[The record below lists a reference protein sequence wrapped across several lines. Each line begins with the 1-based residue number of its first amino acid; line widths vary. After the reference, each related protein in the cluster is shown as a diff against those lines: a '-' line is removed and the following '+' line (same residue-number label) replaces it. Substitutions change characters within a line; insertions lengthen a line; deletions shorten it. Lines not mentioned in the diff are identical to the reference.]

1 MTHKPTDYRPELREA
16 SARSD
21 RTVVEAAPKVSD
33 YGREVR
39 DTIVKSS
46 LTGVA
51 ATVLAVTVF
60 SPAGFG
66 GLVGTSLASGFG
78 LDTNNSAGAA
88 EDPYANLPAYPAPL
102 TSDELRDIHNQL
114 ARTTASLEITRA
126 ATEAKIEAIRSIA
139 LTGDL
144 VTFTPVTQT
153 ASVEP
158 ELRLQTSQPEA
169 LAAAAP
175 APMPASTEAAPA
187 PIEAAVTPV
196 SYSGGIDPNFRD
208 PHLELADLLL
218 AHETF

>member
-1 MTHKPTDYRPELREA
+1 MTQKPT
-16 SARSD
+16 
-21 RTVVEAAPKVSD
+21 D

-66 GLVGTSLASGFG
+66 GMIGTSLASGFG
-78 LDTNNSAGAA
+78 LDTNAA
-88 EDPYANLPAYPAPL
+88 TADDPYANLPAYPAPL
-102 TSDELRDIHNQL
+102 TAEELSDIHNQL

-144 VTFTPVTQT
+144 VTFAPVAQT
-153 ASVEP
+153 ASVE
-158 ELRLQTSQPEA
+158 EDLRLVTSEPEA
-169 LAAAAP
+169 FATVAPESTPASLEATP
-175 APMPASTEAAPA
+175 APVEAA
-187 PIEAAVTPV
+187 ITPV
-196 SYSGGIDPNFRD
+196 SYGGRFDPSFRD

-218 AHETF
+218 ADETY